1 MVKTAVNIDLV
12 KTIDDSVDVP
22 DYSEESDEEEE
33 VNSLCMLSSYPVLS

>member
-1 MVKTAVNIDLV
+1 MVVDVNVDLI

-33 VNSLCMLSSYPVLS
+33 VRNLFIKINLE